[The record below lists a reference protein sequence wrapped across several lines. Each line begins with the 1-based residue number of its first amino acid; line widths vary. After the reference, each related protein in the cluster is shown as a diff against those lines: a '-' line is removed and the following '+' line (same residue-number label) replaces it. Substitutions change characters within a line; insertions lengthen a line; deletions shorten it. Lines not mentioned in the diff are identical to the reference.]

1 MRRISSAA
9 VRIFRPET
17 ARRKRGGFSLT
28 ELVISIALLTLVT
41 LGALGFMEFGMRLY
55 VKGLSVTLAEYNAR
69 RAMELIARELQAA
82 SGPPVF
88 LNEAGEDMA
97 NADGGGLGV
106 RYNRWSDEDYNE
118 RDSAAL
124 IVVNGNELRFYRSGF
139 LDDRLNGEFRTIS
152 RNIVAPTAVAGEEAE
167 NLPFHF
173 TSYPATDPRAA
184 SRLVDVN
191 LRVLVRDYS
200 TYLAGRQETLDEQN
214 PNTFQQLRT
223 MIGYRFNDR
232 SFTVDEED
240 EGG

>member
-1 MRRISSAA
+1 
-9 VRIFRPET
+9 
-17 ARRKRGGFSLT
+17 
-28 ELVISIALLTLVT
+28 
-41 LGALGFMEFGMRLY
+41 MRLY
-55 VKGLSVTLAEYNAR
+55 VKGLSVTLAEYNSR

-88 LNEAGEDMA
+88 LDENGQDLP
-97 NADGGGLGV
+97 NVDGGGLGV
-106 RYNRWSDEDYNE
+106 RYTRWSEDDYNE

-139 LDDRLNGEFRTIS
+139 TDDRLGGTFKTIS
-152 RNIVAPTAVAGEEAE
+152 RNIVAPTAVAGEEPE

-173 TSYPATDPRAA
+173 SSYPASDPRAP

-191 LRVLVRDYS
+191 LRVLARDYS
-200 TYLAGRQETLDEQN
+200 TYLAGRRETLDEQN

-232 SFTVDEED
+232 IFVVKDES
-240 EGG
+240 EGD